1 MPKRKRLKSGE
12 KKKRKT
18 RQKKV
23 RMSDVAIGVG
33 GGLAVGGAV
42 VRGLGYEGGG
52 DIMGAGLGLAGAG
65 IGIAVFEGIGEGFQ
79 KIGKRSSKK
88 YEDW

>member
-1 MPKRKRLKSGE
+1 MPRRKRLKSGE

-23 RMSDVAIGVG
+23 RMSEVAIGLG

-42 VRGLGYEGGG
+42 TGALGYSGGG
-52 DIMGAGLGLAGAG
+52 DLMAGGLGLAGAG
-65 IGIAVFEGIGEGFQ
+65 VGLSLLEGLGEGFQ
-79 KIGKRSSKK
+79 KMGKRSSK

>member
-1 MPKRKRLKSGE
+1 MPKRKRLKST

-23 RMSDVAIGVG
+23 RMSDVAIGLG
-33 GGLAVGGAV
+33 GGLAVAGGVTGA
-42 VRGLGYEGGG
+42 LGYKGGG
-52 DIMGAGLGLAGAG
+52 DLMAGGLGLAGAG
-65 IGIAVFEGIGEGFQ
+65 VGLSLLEGLGEGFQ
-79 KIGKRSSKK
+79 KMGKRSSK